1 MRQRITFIALLFAAM
16 VQAQGIIDVHSH
28 LITSEFVSAL
38 EQEGR
43 LMDEGFPLPKYD
55 IEDHLKW
62 MDEAG
67 IQTSVLTLAAP
78 QPTSAEVVRKTNET
92 AARIKRE
99 HPGRFLFCAA
109 LPLPDVKKAIE
120 EAKYA
125 LDVLKADGI
134 KLATNMQGQY
144 LGAPELD
151 TLFAFLNER
160 RAVVILHPHRPEPV
174 NKQVMAQTPL
184 AMQEYLAETTR
195 AVSNMIS
202 RNVLARYPQVKVVV
216 PHCGAYLP
224 LAIPRIKSLT
234 PVMQKNGML
243 GEIDYEAN
251 LRALYYDLAGAHSPE
266 TIRMMLTVTT
276 PDHLLYG
283 SDYPYVA
290 PQVLTQNLQRMKD
303 YLSKEPDL
311 ALFREMILSRNAQW
325 LFGKTLEKPTADVP
339 HANTMLY
346 RLAEVEVHPQYLKE
360 YLAAAAEIQ
369 KKSLVEEPGVV
380 CLFPTQ
386 TKEDSCQIRIL
397 EIYASQQAY
406 QHHIKTAHF
415 QKYKQGTLHMVK
427 HLKLQDLQ
435 PLTPE
440 TMTSLFKR
448 FNMQQPTFESLN
460 SPWPKGEPNTGY
472 AQYFIGNSYL
482 APMDG
487 GLVNVTFEPR
497 CRNNWHI
504 HHKQVQVLIC
514 VAGRGWYQEWGKEP
528 QEMTPGTVIAI
539 PAEVKHWHGAAMDSW
554 FQHLTYHKDVQEGA
568 RNEWLEPV
576 TDEIYDKLK

>member
-1 MRQRITFIALLFAAM
+1 MMIATGI
-16 VQAQGIIDVHSH
+16 QAQGVIDVHSH
-28 LITSEFVSAL
+28 IITPEFVSAL
-38 EQEGR
+38 DSEGR

-55 IEDHLKW
+55 VAQHLKW

-67 IQTSVLTLAAP
+67 IETSVLTLAAP
-78 QPTSAEVVRKTNET
+78 QPTSAEVVRKTNEA

-109 LPLPDVKKAIE
+109 LPLPDVQKAIE

-134 KLATNMQGQY
+134 KLATNVQGQY

-151 TLFAFLNER
+151 ALFAFLNER
-160 RAVVILHPHRPEPV
+160 KAVVILHPHRPEPV
-174 NKQVMAQTPL
+174 NLQVMQQTPL
-184 AMQEYLAETTR
+184 AMQEYLSETTR
-195 AVSNMIS
+195 AVTNMIS

-224 LAIPRIKSLT
+224 LAVPRMKSLT
-234 PVMQKNGML
+234 SVMQANKMV
-243 GEIDYEAN
+243 GEIDWEAN
-251 LRALYYDLAGAHSPE
+251 LRALYYDLAGAHNPE
-266 TIRMMLTVTT
+266 TIRMMLTITT

-290 PQVLTQNLQRMKD
+290 PQLLTQSLARMKD

-311 ALFREMILSRNAQW
+311 TPYKDMILSRNAKW
-325 LFGKTLEKPTADVP
+325 LFGQSIDKPTADVP
-339 HANTMLY
+339 HANTMLC
-346 RLAEVEVHPQYLKE
+346 RLAEIEVHPQYLRE

-369 KKSLVEEPGVV
+369 KASLAEEPGVV

-386 TKEDSCQIRIL
+386 TNEDSCQIRIL

-406 QHHIKTAHF
+406 EHHIKTAHF
-415 QKYKQGTLHMVK
+415 QKYKQGTLRMVK

-440 TMTSLFKR
+440 TMNTLFKR
-448 FNMQQPTFESLN
+448 FNMEHPTFESLN

-472 AQYFIGNSYL
+472 AQYFIGKSYL
-482 APMDG
+482 ADVG
-487 GLVNVTFEPR
+487 GGMHNVTFEPR

-528 QEMTPGTVIAI
+528 QEMTPGTIIAI
-539 PAEVKHWHGAAMDSW
+539 PAEVKHWHGAAKDSW

-568 RNEWLEPV
+568 SNEWLEPV
-576 TDEIYDKLK
+576 MDDIYSKLK